1 MGSWFDGLLGAIQNA
16 GVDLPI
22 PKGLNFSTGLRAVRN
37 TVTGM
42 IDVSSVAVAADYAG
56 RGLIVD
62 ENGQLQPQP
71 RPRLWLHE
79 ERFAGCIA
87 SPTIGTH
94 GWTVT
99 GDGTPTISRL
109 TQSPGVPRLRLT
121 TDSGA
126 SSGDAAA
133 LHLGPAVNSAVLPP
147 ALSILQR
154 WQAQISLPALT
165 DRRVFWGWASTLDVT
180 TTPGSALGLL
190 YDSSVGP
197 NWLLWA
203 RNAGS
208 GDPVDTGVAA
218 TAANF
223 LLTFTQGDGSWLVS
237 LSGVSLGEMSADLP
251 SASSGLNF
259 GLGVETLAAA
269 TAAADLGA
277 NTFSAV
283 LESSVWDDDEGL

>member
-1 MGSWFDGLLGAIQNA
+1 MGSWFDGLLGAIQNS
-16 GVDLPI
+16 GVDLPV
-22 PKGLNFSTGLRAVRN
+22 PKGLNFTSGLRAVRN
-37 TVTGM
+37 TVTGI

-56 RGLIVD
+56 RGLLVD

-79 ERFAGCIA
+79 ERFAGCIV
-87 SPTIGTH
+87 SPSIGTH

-99 GDGTPTISRL
+99 GDGTPTISRQL
-109 TQSPGVPRLRLT
+109 TSPSVPRLRLT

-133 LHLGPAVNSAVLPP
+133 LHLGPAANSAVLPP

-154 WQAQISLPALT
+154 WQAQITLPALT
-165 DRRVFWGWASTLDVT
+165 SRRVFWGWADTLDVT
-180 TTPGSALGLL
+180 LTPGSALGLL

-197 NWLLWA
+197 NWYIWA
-203 RNAGS
+203 RSAGS
-208 GDPVDTGVAA
+208 GAPIDSGVAA
-218 TAANF
+218 ATGNY

-237 LSGVSLGEMSADLP
+237 LGATSLGELSADLP
-251 SASSGLNF
+251 ASGSGLNF
-259 GLGVETLAAA
+259 GLGVETLTTA